1 MGEAE
6 RQSNLPFPQL
16 RVLNFIA
23 RLGLLNGDLSQHWC
37 TLGFEFLGQMPPSV
51 PPKRA
56 GWRWTP

>member
-23 RLGLLNGDLSQHWC
+23 RTGLYDMHL
-37 TLGFEFLGQMPPSV
+37 
-51 PPKRA
+51 
-56 GWRWTP
+56 

>member
-23 RLGLLNGDLSQHWC
+23 RTGRREQRFLL
-37 TLGFEFLGQMPPSV
+37 
-51 PPKRA
+51 
-56 GWRWTP
+56 

>member
-23 RLGLLNGDLSQHWC
+23 RTGARKTHNLLI
-37 TLGFEFLGQMPPSV
+37 
-51 PPKRA
+51 
-56 GWRWTP
+56 

>member
-23 RLGLLNGDLSQHWC
+23 RTGLK
-37 TLGFEFLGQMPPSV
+37 
-51 PPKRA
+51 KRLKPLFYIYLFSHQFNYA
-56 GWRWTP
+56 PRNAPRKNSKL